1 MVRVHNN
8 VVSVVNAT
16 ATAAANS
23 IIVSGEANSFDNKA
37 TVNLASPSAH
47 QPNYLP
53 QSKHDP
59 REEGLKVGWG
69 CT

>member
-1 MVRVHNN
+1 MARVHNN

-16 ATAAANS
+16 AAAAAANS

-59 REEGLKVGWG
+59 REEGM
-69 CT
+69 